1 MNSREPRVIILTHD
15 AVYRGVLARRFEK
28 EGWEV
33 EESTHAEDAER
44 RAVQF
49 LPHVVVIENQNTEE
63 TLALIKRWKSLP
75 TLRQARVIVEA
86 HVLAHGEAELL
97 LHAGVATVALR
108 GHQSP
113 SDIVRRAGKELP

>member
-1 MNSREPRVIILTHD
+1 MNSREPRVIILTND
-15 AVYRGVLARRFEK
+15 AVYRGVLTRRFEK

-33 EESTHAEDAER
+33 EEATHPEDAER

-49 LPHVVVIENQNTEE
+49 LPHVVVLEHQDKNE
-63 TLALIKRWKSLP
+63 TLACIRRWKTLP

-86 HVLAHGEAELL
+86 HELAQGEAEILL
-97 LHAGVATVALR
+97 QEGVATVALR
-108 GHQSP
+108 GHQAP

>member
-1 MNSREPRVIILTHD
+1 MTSREPRALVLGSD
-15 AVYRGVLARRFEK
+15 ALYRAVLVRRFEK

-33 EESTHAEDAER
+33 EESSHAEDAER

-49 LPHVVVIENQNTEE
+49 RPHVVVAQMQSVKEMTF
-63 TLALIKRWKSLP
+63 LLRRWKSLP
-75 TLRQARVIVEA
+75 TLVQARVIVEA
-86 HVLAHGEAELL
+86 LHLDPGDAEELL
-97 LHAGVATVALR
+97 AAGAATIALR